1 MSHPL
6 LELPER
12 LYGQLIHDLAA
23 SGQGV
28 KESGAFLLGTN
39 DGRIR
44 KVSSYLMY
52 ETIAPVSSRE
62 HDYVAL
68 TAQEMAAAWDHCS
81 RVGLEVVADVHT
93 HPLGP
98 AQSLSDRAHPMVSVA
113 GHVALIVPQF
123 AMRDPTPAELGVHV
137 FHGDSRWTSMFG
149 EQARAAVVITQ

>member
-1 MSHPL
+1 MSRPL
-6 LELPER
+6 LEVPAR
-12 LYGQLIHDLAA
+12 LYEQLIQDLAA
-23 SGQGV
+23 SGRGV
-28 KESGAFLLGTN
+28 RESGAFLLGTI

-44 KVSSYLMY
+44 KVTSYIMY

-68 TAQEMAAAWDHCS
+68 TGQEMAAAWDHCY

-123 AMRDPTPAELGVHV
+123 AMRDPTPADLGVHI

-149 EQARAAVVITQ
+149 EQACAAIVLT

>member
-1 MSHPL
+1 M
-6 LELPER
+6 
-12 LYGQLIHDLAA
+12 LYDQLIHELAA
-23 SGQGV
+23 SGRGV

-44 KVSSYLMY
+44 KASSYLMY
-52 ETIAPVSSRE
+52 ETIAPVSSGE

-68 TAQEMAAAWDHCS
+68 TALEMAAAWDHCY

-98 AQSLSDRAHPMVSVA
+98 AQSLSDRAHPIVSVA

-123 AMRDPTPAELGVHV
+123 GMRDPTPADLGVHV
-137 FHGDSRWTSMFG
+137 FHGDGRWMSMFG

>member
-6 LELPER
+6 LEVPAR
-12 LYGQLIHDLAA
+12 LYRQLIHDLGV
-23 SGQGV
+23 SGRGV

-52 ETIAPVSSRE
+52 EAIARASSSE
-62 HDYVAL
+62 HNYVAL
-68 TAQEMAAAWDHCS
+68 TAQEMAAAWDHCY

-113 GHVALIVPQF
+113 GHVALIVPHF
-123 AMRDPTPAELGVHV
+123 AMRDPTPADLGVHI
-137 FHGDSRWTSMFG
+137 FHGDSRWMSMFG
-149 EQARAAVVITQ
+149 EQARAAIVITQ

>member
-6 LELPER
+6 LEVPARLYER
-12 LYGQLIHDLAA
+12 LMHDLAA
-23 SGQGV
+23 SGRGV

-44 KVSSYLMY
+44 KVYSYLLY
-52 ETIAPVSSRE
+52 EAVAPVSSSE

-68 TAQEMAAAWDHCS
+68 TAQEMAAAWDHCY

-98 AQSLSDRAHPMVSVA
+98 SQSLSDRAHPMVSVA

-123 AMRDPTPAELGVHV
+123 AMQDPTPADLGVHV
-137 FHGDSRWTSMFG
+137 FHGNGRWTSFFG
-149 EQARAAVVITQ
+149 EQARVAIAITQ